1 MNTITNNINKC
12 NERIVNIKRM
22 LNNTETVGKSTL
34 VELSSQGEQ
43 IKNCN
48 KKSSLLYDQ
57 FKITKSKLHNI
68 ASSMPFANLL
78 FNNETNIFKFLKED
92 VSQMKIN
99 NSNLDNVACN
109 IQDGENNFENH
120 TDIDDIS
127 KKIRK
132 LKSIAIDIN
141 NEIKEQN
148 VYINNLS
155 TNIDKLN
162 NIATDNN
169 NIIQKSL

>member
-1 MNTITNNINKC
+1 
-12 NERIVNIKRM
+12 
-22 LNNTETVGKSTL
+22 
-34 VELSSQGEQ
+34 
-43 IKNCN
+43 
-48 KKSSLLYDQ
+48 
-57 FKITKSKLHNI
+57 
-68 ASSMPFANLL
+68 MPIANLL
-78 FNNETNIFKFLKED
+78 FNNETNIFNFLKQD
-92 VSQMKIN
+92 VSQLKIN
-99 NSNLDNVACN
+99 NSNFDNLANN
-109 IQDGENNFENH
+109 IQNDENNLQND
-120 TDIDDIS
+120 TDIEDIS

-162 NIATDNN
+162 NIVIDNN